1 MDYTSASDRAS
12 NFEFEIMSPITPEFY
27 DAKSYY
33 QLIESITKIRESQ
46 SCKYSATI
54 HLDFK

>member
-1 MDYTSASDRAS
+1 MEYNSASDRAS
-12 NFEFEIMSPITPEFY
+12 NFEFEIMNPITPEFY
-27 DAKSYY
+27 ETKSYY

-46 SCKYSATI
+46 SCNYSATI